1 MITLLFFLFLYL
13 LLAYSLRWLVI
24 SNSAEFIKQHQ
35 GINPFIKSLIR
46 FLPAKVFKDE
56 RFVAKLITGSVISEL
71 FSTYNILT
79 FYGSNKEIPFIISPS
94 LIITDEEL
102 DRFLDALDK
111 TLAVGKRNLILNF
124 LKQKV
129 LKK

>member
-1 MITLLFFLFLYL
+1 MVLLVELGLFALHGVL
-13 LLAYSLRWLVI
+13 LNR
-24 SNSAEFIKQHQ
+24 E
-35 GINPFIKSLIR
+35 INAFVKSLIS

-71 FSTYNILT
+71 FSKHNILT
-79 FYGSNKEIPFIISPS
+79 FYGSNSEIPLIVSPS

-111 TLAVGKRNLILNF
+111 TLAIGKRKLIMSF

>member
-1 MITLLFFLFLYL
+1 M
-13 LLAYSLRWLVI
+13 
-24 SNSAEFIKQHQ
+24 
-35 GINPFIKSLIR
+35 
-46 FLPAKVFKDE
+46 PAKVFKDE
-56 RFVAKLITGSVISEL
+56 RFLSKLITGSVISEL
-71 FSTYNILT
+71 FSTHNILT
-79 FYGSNKEIPFIISPS
+79 FFGDNREISLIISPS

-111 TLAVGKRNLILNF
+111 TLAIGKRKLILNF